1 VNVQTALPELVGD
14 LARFRALAD
23 RIEGLVEAEVARYRP
38 GASDWIVLPWT
49 DGFYLFSE
57 DSEGQRRG
65 REVVVAFLGPSVVSV
80 ETVPEGRLESM
91 LPSAWQSTGLVR
103 ASYLR
108 RVDATPGAAAEMLL
122 RLEDMAASIAGHTRH
137 RLEIRATPSDL
148 LRDFRLA
155 LLRRDD
161 ESARSLL
168 DEVRSTGHVSAENLR
183 YLRIEYLAAFGRW
196 TEMRSMPHM
205 SALLQARR
213 PRAVSETL
221 LRMVW
226 WTELVGPGHR
236 STAVAF
242 KERSVLE
249 EFGPLLRSVRTPST
263 AEGRLVCFLTALA
276 DSDIKRQEAILDGA
290 EQADERVR
298 LEALA
303 SGPPIS
309 KPAAPLQEPSAQPSV
324 VPIVKAYEAGR
335 FAEVIATFLADPKA
349 EHADLAVEA
358 ILDSGATDHAVRV
371 LELVRDLEDRGEL
384 TLSRRARRDLTE
396 LQQLVD
402 NTCPGWLEWAVRVS
416 GDARWPDAS
425 TVVRDHSGSWRS
437 VGSLDSQ
444 QVSAV
449 CDALLDATGGTN
461 ADQLRSS
468 LDLLCNEAAA
478 ILSRGAVNDF
488 CQVVLVLLSEQD
500 NFSEMVRSAYL
511 DLLAAWLEVGP
522 SADDYGQI
530 LDQALDIWKRITSPV
545 AVAWAVGVLE
555 AATDLQ
561 CPDQARRTV
570 LAVQLV
576 DGARQHYSRLGLRER
591 VEVETLAAELG
602 LPAKAI
608 EVQEA
613 ERDVWSALNGK
624 VVGIYSLLP
633 RAVGYLRNRLAQLC
647 SVGEVREN
655 HDEVATQAL
664 RTLAERADY
673 LIVDT
678 WHAAHQATTAI
689 DSVRPRE
696 RQILPRQRGL
706 TGFLRALEEALQT

>member
-1 VNVQTALPELVGD
+1 
-14 LARFRALAD
+14 
-23 RIEGLVEAEVARYRP
+23 
-38 GASDWIVLPWT
+38 
-49 DGFYLFSE
+49 
-57 DSEGQRRG
+57 
-65 REVVVAFLGPSVVSV
+65 VAFLGPSVVSV
-80 ETVPEGRLESM
+80 ETVPERRLESL
-91 LPSAWQSTGLVR
+91 LPAAWKSTGLVR

-108 RVDATPGAAAEMLL
+108 RVDAGQAAAAEMLL
-122 RLEDMAASIAGHTRH
+122 RLEDMAASIAGRTWH
-137 RLEIRATPSDL
+137 RLEIRATSNEL

-155 LLRRDD
+155 LLSRDD

-196 TEMRSMPHM
+196 SEMRSLPHI

-226 WTELVGPGHR
+226 WTELVGPGHQ
-236 STAVAF
+236 SSAAAF
-242 KERSVLE
+242 KERGVLE
-249 EFGPLLRSVRTPST
+249 EFGPLLRSVRVPST

-276 DSDIKRQEAILDGA
+276 DGDVERQEAILDRA

-309 KPAAPLQEPSAQPSV
+309 MPAAPVQEPSAQLSV
-324 VPIVKAYEAGR
+324 APIVEAYEAGR
-335 FAEVIATFLADPKA
+335 FAEVIAGFLADPKA

-358 ILDSGATDHAVRV
+358 TLDSGATDHAVRV
-371 LELVRDLEDRGEL
+371 LELVRDLEDRGAF
-384 TLSRRARRDLTE
+384 TLSRRARRDVTE

-402 NTCPGWLEWAVRVS
+402 DTCPGWLEWAVRVS
-416 GDARWPDAS
+416 GDVRWPDAS
-425 TVVRDHSGSWRS
+425 AVIRDHSGSWRS

-444 QVSAV
+444 QVSGV

-468 LDLLCNEAAA
+468 LDLLCNEASA
-478 ILSRGAVNDF
+478 ILSRGSVNDF

-522 SADDYGQI
+522 SADDYGQM
-530 LDQALDIWKRITSPV
+530 LDQTLDIWKRITSPV
-545 AVAWAVGVLE
+545 AVAWAVGALE
-555 AATDLQ
+555 AATDLP
-561 CPDQARRTV
+561 CPDQARRTAF
-570 LAVQLV
+570 AVQLV
-576 DGARQHYSRLGLRER
+576 DGARQHCSRLSLRER

-602 LPAKAI
+602 LPAQAI
-608 EVQEA
+608 EAQGV

-633 RAVGYLRNRLAQLC
+633 RAVGYLRSRLAQLC
-647 SVGEVREN
+647 SVGVVREN

-664 RTLAERADY
+664 RALAERADY

-678 WHAAHQATTAI
+678 WHAAHQATAAI

>member
-1 VNVQTALPELVGD
+1 MKVQTALPELVGD
-14 LARFRALAD
+14 LKRFGALAD
-23 RIEGLVEAEVARYRP
+23 RIEGFVEAQVAKHRP
-38 GASDWIVLPWT
+38 GVSDWVVLPWA

-65 REVVVAFLGPSVVSV
+65 REVVVAFLGPSIVSL
-80 ETVPEGRLESM
+80 ETVPEGRLKST
-91 LPSAWQSTGLVR
+91 LPTAWKATGLVR

-108 RVDATPGAAAEMLL
+108 RVQTGQVAAAEMLL
-122 RLEDMAASIAGHTRH
+122 RLEDMAASFAGRPWHG
-137 RLEIRATPSDL
+137 LEIRAAPSDL
-148 LRDFRLA
+148 LRDLRLA
-155 LLRRDD
+155 LLRRDY
-161 ESARSLL
+161 ESAHSLL
-168 DEVRSTGHVSAENLR
+168 EEVRSTGRLSAENLR

-205 SALLQARR
+205 RALLQARR

-226 WTELVGPGHR
+226 WTELAGPGHP
-236 STAVAF
+236 SPQVAF
-242 KERSVLE
+242 KERGVLE

-263 AEGRLVCFLTALA
+263 AEGRLVCFLAALV
-276 DSDIKRQEAILDGA
+276 DSDIERQESILDRGD
-290 EQADERVR
+290 QADERVR

-303 SGPPIS
+303 SGPPVS
-309 KPAAPLQEPSAQPSV
+309 MPAAPQQEPSAQPSAER
-324 VPIVKAYEAGR
+324 IVEAYEAGR
-335 FAEVIATFLADPKA
+335 FAEVVTTFLADPKA
-349 EHADLAVEA
+349 EHVDLAVEA
-358 ILDSGATDHAVRV
+358 ILDSGATDHAVPV
-371 LELVRDLEDRGEL
+371 LELISDLEDRGAL
-384 TLSRRARRDLTE
+384 TLSRRARRDVKE
-396 LQQLVD
+396 LQQLID
-402 NTCPGWLEWAVRVS
+402 DTCTGWLEWAVRIS

-425 TVVRDHSGSWRS
+425 AVVRDHSGSWTS
-437 VGSLDSQ
+437 VGSLDSR
-444 QVSAV
+444 QVTDV

-468 LDLLCNEAAA
+468 LDLLCSEAAV
-478 ILSRGAVNDF
+478 ILSRGSVNDF

-522 SADDYGQI
+522 SADDYGQM
-530 LDQALDIWKRITSPV
+530 LDQTLDIWKRISSPV

-555 AATDLQ
+555 AATDLP
-561 CPDQARRTV
+561 CPDKARRTV
-570 LAVQLV
+570 LAVQLI
-576 DGARQHYSRLGLRER
+576 DGARQHYSRLSLRER
-591 VEVETLAAELG
+591 VEVEALATELQLG
-602 LPAKAI
+602 AQAV
-608 EVQEA
+608 EAQEA
-613 ERDVWSALNGK
+613 ERDVWSALDSK

-633 RAVGYLRNRLAQLC
+633 RAAGYLRSRLAQLC

-655 HDEVATQAL
+655 HDQVATQTL
-664 RTLAERADY
+664 RALAERADY

-678 WHAAHQATTAI
+678 WHAAHQATAAI